1 MSDTQAQGGRT
12 PKMTAPEITED
23 GHVNMELL
31 PARNW
36 LKALAP
42 YKTPSMSRSLIEL
55 AITIIPFLSL
65 WALAVWTSAISYFLT
80 VPVCILAGFFLVRLF
95 LIQHDC
101 SHGAFFKS
109 RAANDWVGRVIGVF
123 TVTPYD
129 LWKKAHLTHHASHGN
144 LDKRGVGDIMTLT
157 VDEYNARDMWGR
169 LRYRLYRN
177 PFVLFGIGPIFVFL
191 LHQRLP
197 IGFMKSGLKYWV
209 STMGT
214 NLAMAAIIIGGIYWL
229 GLMPFLVSYL
239 CITCIAAAIGVWLFY
254 VQHQFEDV
262 MWDTDENWQ
271 VHDAA
276 LYGSTHYDLPPV
288 LRWLTANIGIHHVH
302 HLYARIPYYN
312 LSKIIKAHPRLGEIR
327 RLTLLDSFKTVQLKL
342 WDAKERKL
350 VTWREAKLAR
360 TAAKTS

>member
-1 MSDTQAQGGRT
+1 MSDTHMGD
-12 PKMTAPEITED
+12 EITAD
-23 GHVNMELL
+23 GHVNTELL

-42 YKTPSMSRSLIEL
+42 YKTPSMSRSLFEL
-55 AITIIPFLSL
+55 VITIVPFVAL
-65 WALAVWTSAISYFLT
+65 WALAVWTSSISYFLT
-80 VPVCILAGFFLVRLF
+80 IPVCVIAGFFLVRLF

-144 LDKRGVGDIMTLT
+144 LDKRGIGDIMTLT
-157 VDEYNARDMWGR
+157 VEEYEARTKWGKW
-169 LRYRLYRN
+169 RYRFYRN

-197 IGFMKSGLKYWV
+197 IGFMKAGLKYWV

-214 NLAMAAIIIGGIYWL
+214 NLAMAVIIIAGIYTL
-229 GLMPFLVSYL
+229 GWMPFLVTYL

-312 LSKIIKAHPRLGEIR
+312 LNKILKAHPKLGEIR
-327 RLTLLDSFKTVQLKL
+327 RLTLWESFKTVRLKL

-350 VTWREAKLAR
+350 VTYREAKLSREVKSA
-360 TAAKTS
+360 

>member
-1 MSDTQAQGGRT
+1 MSAEDYMYHENRAEQTAADAIT
-12 PKMTAPEITED
+12 PD
-23 GHVNMELL
+23 GHVNTDLL

-36 LKALAP
+36 LKAIAP
-42 YKTPSMSRSLIEL
+42 YKTPSLNRSLIEL
-55 AITIIPFLSL
+55 AITIIPFIAL
-65 WALAVWTSAISYFLT
+65 WALAVWTSSISYFLT
-80 VPVCILAGFFLVRLF
+80 VPVCVLAGFFLVRLF

-129 LWKKAHLTHHASHGN
+129 LWKKAHLIHHASHGN
-144 LDKRGVGDIMTLT
+144 LDKRGIGDIMTLT
-157 VDEYNARDMWGR
+157 VEEYNARSAWGKW
-169 LRYRLYRN
+169 RYRFYRN

-197 IGFMKSGLKYWV
+197 IGFMKSGLKYWI

-229 GLMPFLVSYL
+229 GWLPFLVTYL

-312 LSKIIKAHPRLGEIR
+312 LSKILKAHPKLGEIR
-327 RLTLLDSFKTVQLKL
+327 RLTLLESFKTVRLKL

-350 VTWREAKLAR
+350 VTYRDAKLAR
-360 TAAKTS
+360 AKA

>member
-1 MSDTQAQGGRT
+1 MYHENRAEQTAADAIT
-12 PKMTAPEITED
+12 PD
-23 GHVNMELL
+23 GHVNTDLL

-36 LKALAP
+36 LKAIAP
-42 YKTPSMSRSLIEL
+42 YKTPSLNRSLIEL
-55 AITIIPFLSL
+55 AITIIPFIAL
-65 WALAVWTSAISYFLT
+65 WALAVWTSSISYFLT
-80 VPVCILAGFFLVRLF
+80 VPVCVLAGFFLVRLF

-109 RAANDWVGRVIGVF
+109 RAANDWV
-123 TVTPYD
+123 
-129 LWKKAHLTHHASHGN
+129 
-144 LDKRGVGDIMTLT
+144 
-157 VDEYNARDMWGR
+157 
-169 LRYRLYRN
+169 
-177 PFVLFGIGPIFVFL
+177 
-191 LHQRLP
+191 
-197 IGFMKSGLKYWV
+197 KYWI

-229 GLMPFLVSYL
+229 GWLPFLVTYL

-312 LSKIIKAHPRLGEIR
+312 LSKILKAHPKLGEIR
-327 RLTLLDSFKTVQLKL
+327 RLTLLESFKTVRLKL

-350 VTWREAKLAR
+350 VTYRDAKLAR
-360 TAAKTS
+360 AKA